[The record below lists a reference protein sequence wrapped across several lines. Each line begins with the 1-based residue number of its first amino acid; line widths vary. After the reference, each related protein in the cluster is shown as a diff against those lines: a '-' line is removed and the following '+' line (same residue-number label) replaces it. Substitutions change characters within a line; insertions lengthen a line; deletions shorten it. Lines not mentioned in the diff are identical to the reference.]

1 MRSIFSLKGTYL
13 RKLWNGLAFNG
24 NMYYVFLI
32 NYKIEITFPFEAS
45 IRLLEVF
52 YLGNSDG
59 IGVRSSGRSNAP
71 QDSPHFWMTLQSDA
85 LLAVL

>member
-1 MRSIFSLKGTYL
+1 
-13 RKLWNGLAFNG
+13 
-24 NMYYVFLI
+24 MYYVFLI

-59 IGVRSSGRSNAP
+59 IGVRSSGRGTAP
-71 QDSPHFWMTLQSDA
+71 QDSPHF
-85 LLAVL
+85 